1 MTPVPQSSPSLP
13 CGDIGNHHADQI
25 AEMAAMRCQHARV
38 DTERVAQVEAQAALV
53 RHRLAVV
60 MEHCAEVDV
69 HQRANRAQP
78 PPPQPRLASL

>member
-1 MTPVPQSSPSLP
+1 
-13 CGDIGNHHADQI
+13 
-25 AEMAAMRCQHARV
+25 MAAMRCQHARA

-69 HQRANRAQP
+69 RQRAERAQP
-78 PPPQPRLASL
+78 PPPQPRLTSLQRAMLASEHTLKMGEGVRGSWRLRCT